1 MMKTV
6 LVSLVCFVGLTFS
19 ACASRGPAPEVVSSA
34 HFSAYAV
41 AYPSALKEKHKRY
54 GEYVDEARK
63 IISDFPIYGEE
74 FSTSE
79 KSWQQVL
86 EVFEGADRDGRSYV
100 YVTTMEENDSTARFF
115 AEEKEAIARRISN
128 NVKTGASSS
137 GCECEMNVYGRVVY
151 SLRDGVN
158 NGFETRRRDNSE
170 AHRLLERHKKLFG
183 KKSTAALEREA
194 VRISKASYI
203 VYVRLPNW
211 WSEIETMLGEARE
224 VSRTLDD
231 ALKSEREL
239 LNDEKMTK
247 SEKEAVRARISD
259 MELSRSAIDAVV
271 DETKEHLAGAEGE
284 IPQIRQEYEDAFEAL
299 CNAVFA
305 NTSTPSD

>member
-1 MMKTV
+1 MKTV
-6 LVSLVCFVGLTFS
+6 LVSLVCFVGIIFS
-19 ACASRGPAPEVVSSA
+19 ACASRRPATEVASSA
-34 HFSAYAV
+34 HFPAYAV
-41 AYPSALKEKHKRY
+41 AYPSALKEMNKRY

-63 IISDFPIYGEE
+63 IIGDFATYGEE

-79 KSWQQVL
+79 KSWLQVL
-86 EVFEGADRDGRSYV
+86 DVVEGADRDGRSRAYV
-100 YVTTMEENDSTARFF
+100 KTMEENDSTARFF
-115 AEEKEAIARRISN
+115 EEEKEAIARRISN
-128 NVKTGASSS
+128 NVKTGAFSS

-151 SLRDGVN
+151 SLRDGVK
-158 NGFETRRRDNSE
+158 NGVETRLRDNSE
-170 AHRLLERHKKLFG
+170 AHRLIVRYKKLFG

-194 VRISKASYI
+194 VRVSKASYI
-203 VYVRLPNW
+203 VYVRFPNW

-231 ALKSEREL
+231 ALKSERES

-271 DETKEHLAGAEGE
+271 DETREHLAGAEGE
-284 IPQIRQEYEDAFEAL
+284 IPEIRQEYEDAFEAL

-305 NTSTPSD
+305 KASTPSD